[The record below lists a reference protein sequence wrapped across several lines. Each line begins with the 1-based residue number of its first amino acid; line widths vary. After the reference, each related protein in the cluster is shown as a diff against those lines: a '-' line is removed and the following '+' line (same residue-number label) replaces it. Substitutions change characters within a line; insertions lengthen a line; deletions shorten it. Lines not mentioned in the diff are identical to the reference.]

1 MAKRES
7 GTRIY
12 NIIAFVLGGLIIVQ
26 AIIFIVVL
34 RPTLERRTPAE
45 GLTELLGA
53 QFPGCEPQVT
63 GPSGGVLRV
72 SLKVAFD
79 PTVDAQEAH
88 GCFER
93 VVAVASASAV
103 RSGKTIEV
111 TLRGAS
117 PEGGPT
123 SATRT
128 FDYPARAHTPE

>member
-1 MAKRES
+1 MAEKES

-12 NIIAFVLGGLIIVQ
+12 KIIAFVLGGLVIGQ
-26 AIIFIVVL
+26 AIIFILVL

-45 GLTELLGA
+45 GLADLLGA

-63 GPSGGVLRV
+63 GPSDGVLRV

-79 PTVDAQEAH
+79 PTVDAREAH
-88 GCFER
+88 DCFGR
-93 VVAVASASAV
+93 VVDVASASAV

-117 PEGGPT
+117 LDGGPT